1 MRTKLVYISGGD
13 IFAPDDIKR
22 ALDEIRQTLNLPADV
37 VLFGLPV
44 DSLAESEPV
53 MQEHK
58 VLQFPTVKKKSILNV
73 IENPSRHAE
82 AEAEEEVGIA
92 DGRLVVNDGEE
103 NDDAS
108 NITKLFDGLPSLAE
122 ETVPPPAPPAPEKK
136 LADEFEE
143 YLDKDEELKPA
154 KKAKPFGRKGKSAFN
169 NVLGDLFSFA
179 GIAANDD
186 GEDFTLPDFIK
197 RP

>member
-13 IFAPDDIKR
+13 NFAPAEIKR
-22 ALDEIRQTLNLPADV
+22 ALDEIRQTLGLSDDI

-44 DSLAESEPV
+44 DGLAEAEPKPAV
-53 MQEHK
+53 QDHK
-58 VLQFPTVKKKSILNV
+58 VLQFPSIKRKSILNV
-73 IENPSRHAE
+73 IEKPAPRLEEKE
-82 AEAEEEVGIA
+82 AAISDA
-92 DGRLVVNDGEE
+92 RLVVNDTPDG
-103 NDDAS
+103 DDDS
-108 NITKLFDGLPSLAE
+108 ITKLFEGLPSMTE
-122 ETVPPPAPPAPEKK
+122 EAPPAEAKG
-136 LADEFEE
+136 LGEEFEE
-143 YLDKDEELKPA
+143 YLDKEDGPKPA
-154 KKAKPFGRKGKSAFN
+154 KKVKPFGRKGKGAFN

>member
-13 IFAPDDIKR
+13 NFPPKEIKH
-22 ALDEIRQTLNLPADV
+22 ALDEIRQTLNLSADI

-44 DSLAESEPV
+44 DSLAEVAPEPAL
-53 MQEHK
+53 QDHK
-58 VLQFPTVKKKSILNV
+58 VLQFPSIKRKSILNV
-73 IENPSRHAE
+73 IENPARQHEE
-82 AEAEEEVGIA
+82 AGLSDTRLIVNEGYDD
-92 DGRLVVNDGEE
+92 DG
-103 NDDAS
+103 AS
-108 NITKLFDGLPSLAE
+108 ITKLFEELPSMAE
-122 ETVPPPAPPAPEKK
+122 ETPPARAKGLSE
-136 LADEFEE
+136 EFEE
-143 YLDKDEELKPA
+143 YLDKEDEPKPT
-154 KKAKPFGRKGKSAFN
+154 KKVKPFGRKSRGAFN